1 MGYKAGMEVPIL
13 ESYYNKLEK
22 EGVVQ
27 RIGRSLDQWYI
38 APKPAEYFE
47 EE

>member
-1 MGYKAGMEVPIL
+1 MGYKEGMEVPIL

-27 RIGRSLDQWYI
+27 RIGRSLDQWYV
-38 APKPAEYFE
+38 APKPLDE